1 MDEPVELLGE
11 SPTIQ
16 VVRDK
21 LRRLLDR
28 QRPGHRL
35 PPIIIQGDT
44 GTGKGLV
51 AHLLHRDGPRAH
63 GPFVDVNCAAI
74 PEALLEAE
82 LFGFERGAFTD
93 AHRAKPG
100 LFQAAHGGVLFLD
113 EVSLL
118 PESLQAKLL
127 TVIEERAVRR
137 LGSTRLEPTDVW
149 LIAATNADLRAAVG
163 ARRFRDDLYHR
174 LAVLTLDLPP
184 LRDRGR
190 DILLLADRFLARACS
205 EYGLPPKRLSP
216 EAQARLLA
224 YAWPGNVRE
233 LGNVIERAALFAD
246 TPLVTVETLDPLHDE
261 AAGTLAPR
269 PGPETLTT
277 SDEAMREHLLTALE
291 QMGWNISHTAARL
304 GIARNTV
311 YARLEKFGL
320 RPGPSRK
327 AAPVPPP
334 RAAPGTVTSA

>member
-74 PEALLEAE
+74 PETLLEAE

-100 LFQAAHGGVLFLD
+100 LFQSAHGGTLFLD
-113 EVSLL
+113 EVGLL
-118 PESLQAKLL
+118 TASVQAKLL
-127 TVIEERAVRR
+127 TAIEERSVRR
-137 LGSTRLEPTDVW
+137 LGSMRPEAVDVCF
-149 LIAATNADLRAAVG
+149 ISATNIDLQAALRE
-163 ARRFRDDLYHR
+163 RRFREDLYHR
-174 LAVLTLDLPP
+174 LAVITLELPA
-184 LRDRGR
+184 LRDRGG
-190 DILLLADRFLARACS
+190 DVLLLAEQFLARACAD
-205 EYGLPPKRLSP
+205 YGLAPKRLD
-216 EAQARLLA
+216 AQAQTRLLA
-224 YAWPGNVRE
+224 YP
-233 LGNVIERAALFAD
+233 
-246 TPLVTVETLDPLHDE
+246 
-261 AAGTLAPR
+261 
-269 PGPETLTT
+269 
-277 SDEAMREHLLTALE
+277 
-291 QMGWNISHTAARL
+291 
-304 GIARNTV
+304 
-311 YARLEKFGL
+311 
-320 RPGPSRK
+320 
-327 AAPVPPP
+327 
-334 RAAPGTVTSA
+334 

>member
-74 PEALLEAE
+74 PETLLEAE

-113 EVSLL
+113 EVALL
-118 PESLQAKLL
+118 PESAQAKLL
-127 TVIEERAVRR
+127 TAIEERAVRR
-137 LGSTRLEPTDVW
+137 LGSTRLELVDAW
-149 LIAATNADLRAAVG
+149 LISATNTDLRGAVDT
-163 ARRFRDDLYHR
+163 RRFRKDLYHR
-174 LAVLTLDLPP
+174 LTVVTIDLPP
-184 LRDRGR
+184 LRDRGA
-190 DILLLADRFLARACS
+190 DILLIATHFLERTCT
-205 EYGLPPKRLSP
+205 EYGLPAMHLDP
-216 EAQARLLA
+216 EARRRLLA

-233 LGNVIERAALFAD
+233 LANVIERAALFTDTSVVTAENLGSLQAD
-246 TPLVTVETLDPLHDE
+246 GGQ
-261 AAGTLAPR
+261 A
-269 PGPETLTT
+269 
-277 SDEAMREHLLTALE
+277 
-291 QMGWNISHTAARL
+291 
-304 GIARNTV
+304 
-311 YARLEKFGL
+311 
-320 RPGPSRK
+320 K
-327 AAPVPPP
+327 ASGPPP
-334 RAAPGTVTSA
+334 GLPL